1 MARRQAPR
9 RRSPLKLETLR
20 RFAPHALPRPLDLLC
35 TCLSAAQQG
44 RTLDAAAA
52 AALVDPAADLVGLAR
67 LAGRHCVTPI
77 LAACATDPELR
88 QRLPEDFS
96 LYLEFVHS
104 ENSRRNRA
112 LRLQLKQAAGCLN
125 EIGIEPLLL
134 KGAVR
139 LVDGLYR
146 DPGWRFMRDLDLLVR
161 RDRLSDAVAR
171 LASVGYR
178 FTSDAA
184 SWPEQHKHLPPLG
197 RDGEAA
203 VIEIHADL
211 ISERQELCPAEQA
224 LARSRL
230 VDLDG
235 TRVRI
240 PEAVDQLA
248 QLIGHDRFDGYLRRS
263 GMFLLRS
270 VFEAALLCRDEA
282 SVRKLL
288 ARAAGTD
295 LARCVRVRLGLAAH
309 LFPDYVGFLDASL
322 SERLQVRALTA
333 MERFDENG
341 RWRRLVWFAR
351 LRAGKLLTSRAAR
364 EHLASNIL
372 SLDYRQRGAARLRRL
387 WTSH

>member
-1 MARRQAPR
+1 
-9 RRSPLKLETLR
+9 
-20 RFAPHALPRPLDLLC
+20 LPRPLDLLC
-35 TCLSAAQQG
+35 TCVSAAQQG
-44 RTLDAAAA
+44 RPLDAVSTT
-52 AALVDPAADLVGLAR
+52 ALLDPAADLVGFAR
-67 LAGRHCVTPI
+67 LAGRHCVTPM
-77 LAACATDPELR
+77 LAACIADPELR

-96 LYLEFVHS
+96 LYLEFVHT
-104 ENSRRNRA
+104 ENSRRNHT
-112 LRLQLKQAAGCLN
+112 LRLQLRDIASHLN
-125 EIGIEPLLL
+125 EIVIEPLLL
-134 KGAVR
+134 KGAIR

-171 LASVGYR
+171 LAAVGYS
-178 FTSDAA
+178 FTQDAA
-184 SWPEQHKHLPPLG
+184 SWPEHHKHLPPLG
-197 RDGEAA
+197 RAGEAA
-203 VIEIHADL
+203 VIEIHSDL
-211 ISERQELCPAEQA
+211 VSERQELCPAEQA

-240 PEAVDQLA
+240 PDTVDQLA

-270 VFEAALLCRDEA
+270 VFETALLCRDEA
-282 SVRKLL
+282 AVGKLL

-309 LFPDYVGFLDASL
+309 LFPDYVGAPDASR
-322 SERLQVRALTA
+322 SEGLQVRALTA

-351 LRAGKLLTSRAAR
+351 LRVGKLLTSRAAR
-364 EHLASNIL
+364 EHLAANIL